1 MVALPGEARFPDQP
15 DGLNL
20 SLSTFSAYYRQKTAR
35 TGRRFSPPASFSG
48 RYEGLVR
55 SVVEKHTDFLDF
67 SHRSVN
73 DVYICH
79 TLSLSPAS
87 ASAPPRR
94 HHAGQQPHL
103 RSARL
108 AATTAATEN
117 ATSGHR
123 KNRHRFRAPRRR
135 LRQKADR
142 RPALRPPTVG
152 YLRATPFRSSA
163 RRHPFLHRQ
172 TSPCRRFRF
181 HPPAKQR
188 RPPPTEPSSRPR
200 RTSAS

>member
-1 MVALPGEARFPDQP
+1 MVALPGEARFLTSPT
-15 DGLNL
+15 GLTSPFLHFPHTIGKKRPAPGAVFRRLPHFPEGTKAAYVPSSKNL
-20 SLSTFSAYYRQKTAR
+20 HLPHVVPVPRQR
-35 TGRRFSPPASFSG
+35 LR
-48 RYEGLVR
+48 
-55 SVVEKHTDFLDF
+55 
-67 SHRSVN
+67 
-73 DVYICH
+73 
-79 TLSLSPAS
+79 
-87 ASAPPRR
+87 PPRR

-108 AATTAATEN
+108 AATTAATGN

-135 LRQKADR
+135 LRHKADR

-172 TSPCRRFRF
+172 TSPYRRFRF